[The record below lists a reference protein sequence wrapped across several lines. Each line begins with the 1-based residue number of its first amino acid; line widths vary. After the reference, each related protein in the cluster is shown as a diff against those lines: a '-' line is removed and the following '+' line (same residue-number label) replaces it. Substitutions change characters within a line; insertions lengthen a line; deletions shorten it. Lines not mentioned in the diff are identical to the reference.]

1 MIASST
7 LVGGPTTTSTTSGLH
22 QVFWD
27 EDTDDDQVAPAAVEG
42 EATSERQAPR
52 QIQRAHPP

>member
-42 EATSERQAPR
+42 EATSE
-52 QIQRAHPP
+52 H

>member
-27 EDTDDDQVAPAAVEG
+27 EDTDDDQVAPAVVEG
-42 EATSERQAPR
+42 EATSER
-52 QIQRAHPP
+52 